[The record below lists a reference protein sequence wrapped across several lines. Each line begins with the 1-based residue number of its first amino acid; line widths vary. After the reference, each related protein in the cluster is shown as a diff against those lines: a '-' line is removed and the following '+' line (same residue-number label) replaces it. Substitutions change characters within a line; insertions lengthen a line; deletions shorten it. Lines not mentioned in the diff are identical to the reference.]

1 MLANNLHDVEN
12 AHTHR
17 VRGVQRDESGT
28 MKDAHKSEGM
38 LRKMK
43 ESSP

>member
-1 MLANNLHDVEN
+1 MFADNLLDVEN
-12 AHTHR
+12 AHTSER
-17 VRGVQRDESGT
+17 MQRDERGT

-43 ESSP
+43 ERSP